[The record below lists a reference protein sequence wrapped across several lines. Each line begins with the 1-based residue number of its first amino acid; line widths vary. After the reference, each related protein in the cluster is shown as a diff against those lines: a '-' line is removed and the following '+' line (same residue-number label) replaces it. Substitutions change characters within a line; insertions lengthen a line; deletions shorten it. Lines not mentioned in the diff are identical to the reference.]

1 MANVNAPN
9 VSNAPNVVPNVINAP
24 NVGNVEQL
32 QLSPDLQRVLD
43 SLTLRQRMEYNA
55 SNEKVK
61 MLEMILYEQQKSEV
75 NWEIISI
82 AMYAI
87 TIVTI
92 TLANALY
99 FKKNASPAS
108 QTMPAKVSIPSTSVS
123 TPPISILV
131 PPESG
136 KNIISLRLFDEIKE
150 PGIPL
155 DVTIIFHHTKSLKI
169 VTHTSLYFASEIEH
183 SESSDLSE
191 PPEPE
196 NCTICLNEVNQAQAY
211 IKFAYGHV
219 FHFKCIMRYIIHD
232 ITYTYDIFLRT
243 IICPNCRAIILEV
256 PPKELIRSSN
266 RSENVYPD
274 KRQYNG
280 VIPQPEFSIA
290 SRSFHT
296 LNAIQNN
303 VRQINLSRP

>member
-99 FKKNASPAS
+99 FKSDESMKNFSL
-108 QTMPAKVSIPSTSVS
+108 IINSVYY
-123 TPPISILV
+123 
-131 PPESG
+131 EA
-136 KNIISLRLFDEIKE
+136 N
-150 PGIPL
+150 
-155 DVTIIFHHTKSLKI
+155 
-169 VTHTSLYFASEIEH
+169 EIEH